1 MNAYQREDRI
11 TELQIGNIVS
21 DINEACSPNNFN
33 LRPTN
38 FITLTS
44 MLSRHFLGIAN
55 NDCFI
60 FFP

>member
-33 LRPTN
+33 LRPAN

-44 MLSRHFLGIAN
+44 ML
-55 NDCFI
+55 
-60 FFP
+60 